1 MTTAMIMLAATTR
14 PLRSFLAT
22 SFKLGP
28 NLSASSPSFQEA
40 RRSAATL
47 LSCQVNDAVKKK
59 REAGREKRKKFI
71 GLAKAVDRGQYQAYN
86 PLKNGKFVAESGLP
100 EAIRGGGTFTV
111 LGIESSCDDT
121 GGELMYRV
129 LMTLSVVVTFCVLM
143 M

>member
-1 MTTAMIMLAATTR
+1 MLYGVHVVLLGTA
-14 PLRSFLAT
+14 
-22 SFKLGP
+22 
-28 NLSASSPSFQEA
+28 
-40 RRSAATL
+40 SAAV
-47 LSCQVNDAVKKK
+47 SSAQVIEWVSVSGCACMH
-59 REAGREKRKKFI
+59 
-71 GLAKAVDRGQYQAYN
+71 YN